1 MNRFITCN
9 KGATGNADDWPTKK
23 FNAPRIANVGLI
35 LAGLAAGP
43 MVGEHD
49 VAGSF
54 ADGRILT
61 LVFVA
66 LIVFVSGFLSI
77 LMRQPMHRP
86 TIDAPLFEFGEF
98 VQQSFMSGLILC
110 AMALGAIGYTLVTGG
125 GQGWRL
131 FAAIAAGCLLGS
143 FASSWLFASRG
154 AVER

>member
-1 MNRFITCN
+1 VNRFITCN
-9 KGATGNADDWPTKK
+9 KGATGKADEWPTKK
-23 FNAPRIANVGLI
+23 WNAPRVANVGLI
-35 LAGLAAGP
+35 LAGLASGP
-43 MVGEHD
+43 MVRVRD
-49 VAGSF
+49 MAGSL
-54 ADGRILT
+54 ADGLILT
-61 LVFVA
+61 LVFIA

-98 VQQSFMSGLILC
+98 VQQCFMSGLILC